1 MVSRGQ
7 HMSAQ
12 VEQLIGNR
20 RRYPETA
27 GSILAID
34 DNQIHLPLFNDM
46 AEVFAHDAAT
56 RASENISNKKN
67 AQKRKLQNQKY
78 KLDVTTVMN
87 F

>member
-1 MVSRGQ
+1 
-7 HMSAQ
+7 
-12 VEQLIGNR
+12 
-20 RRYPETA
+20 
-27 GSILAID
+27 
-34 DNQIHLPLFNDM
+34 M

-56 RASENISNKKN
+56 RASENISHKKN